1 MVGAQAGRSVEEL
14 VDDETGGDAMTATAV
29 RSKQLVKR
37 YGDVPALGPL
47 DLAIDRGQRVS
58 LVGHN
63 GSGKTTLIRLLTGRI
78 DPSDGSAEV
87 AGSDPG
93 SIEARSALSYL
104 ADQPVFY
111 DDLSL
116 LEHLEFVARLHGREE
131 WRDRADELL
140 EQVGLTDRAD
150 DLPITFSRGLKQK
163 AAICIAFIRPFEVL
177 VVDEPFVG
185 LDAHGREALL
195 ALFDAAHADGK
206 TLLVAT
212 HELAT
217 VKASERLVALSDGA
231 LRYDGPPDVDVNEL
245 VDG

>member
-1 MVGAQAGRSVEEL
+1 
-14 VDDETGGDAMTATAV
+14 
-29 RSKQLVKR
+29 
-37 YGDVPALGPL
+37 
-47 DLAIDRGQRVS
+47 
-58 LVGHN
+58 
-63 GSGKTTLIRLLTGRI
+63 
-78 DPSDGSAEV
+78 
-87 AGSDPG
+87 
-93 SIEARSALSYL
+93 
-104 ADQPVFY
+104 
-111 DDLSL
+111 
-116 LEHLEFVARLHGREE
+116 LHGREE

>member
-1 MVGAQAGRSVEEL
+1 
-14 VDDETGGDAMTATAV
+14 MTATAV

-37 YGDVPALGPL
+37 YGEVPALGPL
-47 DLAIDRGQRVS
+47 DLAIERGQRVS

-87 AGSDPG
+87 VGSDPG

-140 EQVGLTDRAD
+140 ERVGLTDRAD

-163 AAICIAFIRPFEVL
+163 AAICIVFIRPFEVL

-195 ALFDAAHADGK
+195 ALFDEAHADGK

-212 HELAT
+212 HELTT
-217 VKASERLVALSDGA
+217 VKASDRLVALSDGA
-231 LRYDGPPDVDVNEL
+231 LRYDGSPDVDVTEL

>member
-1 MVGAQAGRSVEEL
+1 
-14 VDDETGGDAMTATAV
+14 MTATAV

-47 DLAIDRGQRVS
+47 DLAIERGQRVS